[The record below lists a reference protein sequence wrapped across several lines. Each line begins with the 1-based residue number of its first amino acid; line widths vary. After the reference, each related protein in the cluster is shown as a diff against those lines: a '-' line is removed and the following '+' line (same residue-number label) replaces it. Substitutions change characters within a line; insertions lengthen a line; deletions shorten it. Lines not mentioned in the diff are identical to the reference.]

1 MAASSEALLRYIR
14 RLVFA
19 SQPGE
24 ASDATLL
31 GRFISQRDERAF
43 TVLVDRHGPLVM
55 QVCSRVLGNVQDAED
70 AFQAAFLILA
80 RKASTVHPRET
91 LTAWLHG
98 VARRV
103 ALKARSARTR
113 QVREAPRGAAPP
125 ADPRPDP
132 LDDIS
137 GRELLMV
144 IDEELQRLPE
154 AYRLP
159 VILCCLDGRS
169 LEEAARQLGWS
180 RGSVKGRLERGRAR
194 LHDRLV
200 RRGLTLSAALAAAEL
215 SRGTASAT
223 VVARLAD
230 STVRGAM
237 AALGSPKTAALAVS
251 TRAATLATE
260 TIRSMALAKL
270 KLAAALL
277 LPTCVLATGLVL
289 YESGQSPTAQ
299 VAQVRSPPIAAVD
312 RPAIARNQPAP
323 SRDED
328 DSQIIEVSGRVFDPQ
343 ANPFP
348 RARLYVGYSGRHNV
362 RHSSPDTQLQEA
374 AYPLRATSG
383 ADGRFHFTFALS
395 ELDPKSLDDSK
406 PAVVAVADGLGAGW
420 AEIGASTGGNELNLK
435 LVEDLSLD
443 GRILDQDRRPVPG
456 ARVLVRDIMSDSEKG
471 VTRFLRGDSS
481 SWSHRS
487 WIGPLPGQP
496 LSVTTDADGRFR
508 LAGLGRDRVASL
520 AVEGPAVQYTVF
532 QAATR
537 PAAAIPDGAWIKS
550 ATFDYV
556 ARPSQTIRGVVR
568 DKATGKPLAGVK
580 MSAQETNATT
590 LTDEEGRFQIPGCPR
605 RQQGYVVIAQPQS
618 GQPYFAASARV
629 VDRTD
634 LDPPTVDLDLV
645 GGIPLSGRVI
655 DQATQKPPRAA
666 HVEYYPLF
674 PNAYSSGITNG
685 VLAASSALVHPD
697 GSFSL
702 VVQPGPGVVCAAA
715 LPRNSYAVAVIDE
728 SELANLGIER
738 RNVGG
743 CLCLQA
749 AVGARGRTIIYENT
763 YNALLLINP
772 DERALFVTLD
782 ITLQPARR
790 LNGTV
795 VDPQGKPL
803 TSVNVIGLT
812 ALTEEEVLDGAS
824 FTVMGL
830 NARGNR
836 TLFFHHRDSGLGKVL
851 TIRGDE
857 IGPLSVQLD
866 PCGSVGGRIVGKDSK
881 PVPEMTLRLIPN
893 LGKADFRTAKS
904 DRDGRFRTALAPG
917 QRYRLQLLGPR
928 RLLSDVTDVQVELGG
943 SKDLGDLLLA
953 D

>member
-1 MAASSEALLRYIR
+1 MAASTETLLRYIR
-14 RLVFA
+14 QLVFA

-43 TVLVDRHGPLVM
+43 TLLVDRHGPLVM
-55 QVCSRVLGNVQDAED
+55 QVCRRVLGNAQDAED

-80 RKASTVHPRET
+80 RKASTVRPREA

-113 QVREAPRGAAPP
+113 QVREAPRAAAPP

-137 GRELLMV
+137 GRELLMI

-159 VILCCLDGRS
+159 VILCCLEGRS
-169 LEEAARQLGWS
+169 LEKAARQLGWT

-200 RRGLTLSAALAAAEL
+200 RRGLTLSAALAAAEI
-215 SRGTASAT
+215 SRGAASAT
-223 VVARLAD
+223 VAARLTA
-230 STVRGAM
+230 STVSGAM
-237 AALGSPKTAALAVS
+237 AVLGSPMTGAIGVSARAAALA
-251 TRAATLATE
+251 AE
-260 TIRSMALAKL
+260 TIRNMAPAKL

-277 LPTCVLATGLVL
+277 LPTCVLATGFVL
-289 YESGQSPTAQ
+289 YESAQSPTAQ
-299 VAQVRSPPIAAVD
+299 RPQLQSSPFAAKD
-312 RPAIARNQPAP
+312 PPALARNQLAPA
-323 SRDED
+323 RDEND
-328 DSQIIEVSGRVFDPQ
+328 AQIQVSGRVLDPQ
-343 ANPFP
+343 GNPF
-348 RARLYVGYSGRHNV
+348 RGARLYVGYSGRHNV
-362 RHSSPDTQLQEA
+362 RHSSPDMQLQET

-383 ADGRFHFTFALS
+383 ADGRFQFTFAQS

-406 PAVVAVADGLGAGW
+406 PAVAAVADGLGPDW
-420 AEIGASTGGNELNLK
+420 AEIGTSTGGNELNLK
-435 LVEDLSLD
+435 LVQDLALD
-443 GRILDQDRRPVPG
+443 GRILDHDRRPAPG
-456 ARVLVRDIMSDSEKG
+456 VKVLVRDIMSDSEDG

-481 SWSHRS
+481 SSSHRS

-496 LSVTTDADGRFR
+496 PAVTTNADGRFH

-520 AVEGPAVQYTVF
+520 AVEGPAIQYTVF

-550 ATFDYV
+550 AFFDYV
-556 ARPSQTIRGVVR
+556 TSPSQTIRGVVR

-580 MSAQETNATT
+580 MSAQETSATSR
-590 LTDEEGRFQIPGCPR
+590 TDEAGRFQIPGCPKGK
-605 RQQGYVVIAQPQS
+605 QGYVVMAQPQS

-629 VDRTD
+629 MDQTD
-634 LDPPTVDLDLV
+634 SDSPTVDFDLV
-645 GGIPLSGRVI
+645 GGIPLSGRVM
-655 DQATQKPPRAA
+655 DQTTQKPPRTAY
-666 HVEYYPLF
+666 VEYYPLF
-674 PNAYSSGITNG
+674 PNAYSSEITNG
-685 VLAASSALVHPD
+685 IVAASSSIVEPD
-697 GSFSL
+697 GSFRL
-702 VVQPGPGVVCAAA
+702 VVLPGPGVVCAAA

-738 RNVGG
+738 KNVGG

-749 AVGARGRTIIYENT
+749 AVGSRGRTIIYENT

-772 DERALFVTLD
+772 DERAQLMTLD
-782 ITLQPARR
+782 ITLQAART
-790 LNGTV
+790 LKGTV
-795 VDPQGKPL
+795 VGPERKPL
-803 TSVNVIGLT
+803 TGVNVIGLT
-812 ALTEEEVLDGAS
+812 ALSEDEVLDGAS
-824 FTVMGL
+824 FTVAGL
-830 NARGNR
+830 NPRCSR

-857 IGPLSVQLD
+857 IEPLTVQLD
-866 PCGSVGGRIVGKDSK
+866 PCGSAHGRIVSKDGK
-881 PVPEMTLRLIPN
+881 PVPEMTIRLIPN
-893 LGKADFRTAKS
+893 LGNADFLIAKS

-917 QRYRLQLLGPR
+917 QKYRLQLLGPR
-928 RLLSDVTDVQVELGG
+928 RLLSDVADVQVELGG
-943 SKDLGDLLLA
+943 SKDLGDVRLT